1 MALNTYKVL
10 GQQSS
15 GTYAMLPISSVS
27 LTSNFATITTAAVEH
42 GMQAGDLFDINATS
56 QSILN
61 IRGVAAATPTPDSFQ
76 FLRTNG
82 NIGST
87 AQTGAYV
94 YAYKNNLGQ
103 IIIGKEKTNGMALI
117 TTVVSHNLSVGDWVT
132 VWVNDTNFDGDF
144 VVYDIPD
151 ATSFRYIKVGSNV
164 TTTAISPS
172 TAAAA
177 VQKAMSL
184 YTVPAASSAVC
195 STLVVSNNLTHSG
208 YFSAYI
214 VKSGDSTTS
223 PPDKSIVFNRIAV
236 DPGESYN
243 ATLGYTLAAGDRVVV
258 RASHAGM
265 HFNLFG
271 SQLS

>member
-15 GTYAMLPISSVS
+15 GTYALLPISAVS
-27 LTSNFATITTAAVEH
+27 LTSNLATVNTAAVEH
-42 GMQAGDLFDINATS
+42 GMQAGDLFDINASS

-61 IRGVAAATPTPDSFQ
+61 IRGVAAATPTTDSFQ
-76 FLRTNG
+76 FLRTSG
-82 NIGST
+82 NIAST

-94 YAYKNNLGQ
+94 YTYKNNLGQ
-103 IIIGKEKTNGMALI
+103 IVIGKEKTNGMAKL
-117 TTVVSHNLSVGDWVT
+117 TTVVSHNLNVGDWVT
-132 VWVNDTNFDGDF
+132 VWLNDTNFDGD
-144 VVYDIPD
+144 VIVYDIPD
-151 ATSFRYIKVGSNV
+151 ATSFRYVDLGANV
-164 TTTAISPS
+164 TTAAISPS
-172 TAAAA
+172 TAACA
-177 VQKAMSL
+177 VQKAISL
-184 YTVPAASSAVC
+184 YTVPAASAAVC

-214 VKSGDSTTS
+214 VKSGDSATS

-271 SQLS
+271 SELS